1 MARNRDPFTQ
11 ALSSLRER
19 IHSGALPAGAPV
31 IVQDEAGRLRLSTT
45 PPGRRRRHGCSGR
58 RTDPPIES
66 AVGDAF
72 GRIAVGAA
80 GRRPCRE
87 GDRQDRLAFLETF

>member
-1 MARNRDPFTQ
+1 MTKRVAAFRKPRSDQ
-11 ALSSLRER
+11 GSR
-19 IHSGALPAGAPV
+19 PAGVAGMDVP
-31 IVQDEAGRLRLSTT
+31 DEELT
-45 PPGRRRRHGCSGR
+45 
-58 RTDPPIES
+58 PPIES

-87 GDRQDRLAFLETF
+87 GDRQARLAFLETF